1 MRRFLLAFCF
11 LLFTFIARA
20 TVYGPYNIGQNVPQP
35 EGYTKVVVYSQPF
48 YYGGVIRLTNVN
60 TGEEVTLS
68 ASTSGPTIWYNY
80 VESGTYVVTFIG
92 LYLNVYF
99 GAVIGTPIQIGDEL
113 NFVWSSSCCIII
125 TPSN

>member
-1 MRRFLLAFCF
+1 M
-11 LLFTFIARA
+11 
-20 TVYGPYNIGQNVPQP
+20 
-35 EGYTKVVVYSQPF
+35 
-48 YYGGVIRLTNVN
+48 NVN

-92 LYLNVYF
+92 LYLNAYF